1 MYLSNTSRRLVRA
14 GVAVA
19 MSVLSFVVVPGVLA
33 TAARADTVRGLAWH
47 LDTLR
52 VERAH
57 RLSRGGGTVVAVI
70 GSGVD
75 ADHPDLKG
83 RVLRGRSYDK
93 AAAADGREDGSDH
106 GHDTGVAGLIV
117 GPGGSDTRL
126 LGIAPDAR
134 ILPVNL
140 GRSPTSDTLDRA
152 IRWAADNGANV
163 INVSVSLNHCSQEE
177 YEAVRYALRKDV
189 VVVAPAGDREYGVG
203 VECPAS
209 VPGVI
214 AVAGTTRT
222 GGAWSDSITGRELA
236 LAAPAVKIIHPAPRR
251 LSDNGYLVSATTGN
265 AAAIVS
271 GVAALVRAKY
281 PDLDANNVVNRLIRT
296 ARDRDDKG
304 RDIFSGYGV
313 VDPVRA
319 LTARTRQVDA
329 NPLGTPPAS
338 PTPTPRPARSRADDG
353 PAIEITVTDPVG
365 AAIQAA
371 VMVLV
376 LVLVIVLVIRNR
388 RSRQA
393 GAAGPSL
400 PPYGM
405 PPQPGPHHPHQGY
418 RRPPPYA
425 PPSGRPAPPPMGP
438 PQWQGRPPPPPPPP
452 RR

>member
-1 MYLSNTSRRLVRA
+1 MAT
-14 GVAVA
+14 
-19 MSVLSFVVVPGVLA
+19 VLFSCVVPGALA
-33 TAARADTVRGLAWH
+33 TPARADTVRGLAWH

-52 VERAH
+52 VEQAH
-57 RLSRGGGTVVAVI
+57 RLSRGRGVVVALLS
-70 GSGVD
+70 SGVD

-93 AAAADGREDGSDH
+93 AAAADGREDTGEY

-117 GPGGSDTRL
+117 GPGGNDMRS

-140 GRSPTSDTLDRA
+140 GRSPTSDTLDQA

-163 INVSVSLNHCSQEE
+163 INISVSLNHCSQEE

-189 VVVAPAGDREYGVG
+189 VVVAPSGDRKYGVG
-203 VECPAS
+203 VQCPAS
-209 VPGVI
+209 IPGVI

-222 GGAWSDSITGRELA
+222 GSAWSSSITGRELA
-236 LAAPAVKIIHPAPRR
+236 LAAPAVRIIHPAPLRM
-251 LSDNGYLVSATTGN
+251 SNSGYLVSDTTGN

-296 ARDRDDKG
+296 AKDRDDKG

-338 PTPTPRPARSRADDG
+338 PTPTPQPSRSEADDE
-353 PAIEITVTDPVG
+353 PFIQVTVTDPVG
-365 AAIQAA
+365 AAIQVA
-371 VMVLV
+371 VMVLI
-376 LVLVIVLVIRNR
+376 LVVVIVLIIRNR
-388 RSRQA
+388 RWRRASM
-393 GAAGPSL
+393 AGPPH
-400 PPYGM
+400 PPYGAPSQPHA
-405 PPQPGPHHPHQGY
+405 PPHPPGPYHPHQGY
-418 RRPPPYA
+418 QRPPPYA
-425 PPSGRPAPPPMGP
+425 QPSGRPVPPPTGP
-438 PQWQGRPPPPPPPP
+438 PPWQGLPPSPPPSP
-452 RR
+452 RE